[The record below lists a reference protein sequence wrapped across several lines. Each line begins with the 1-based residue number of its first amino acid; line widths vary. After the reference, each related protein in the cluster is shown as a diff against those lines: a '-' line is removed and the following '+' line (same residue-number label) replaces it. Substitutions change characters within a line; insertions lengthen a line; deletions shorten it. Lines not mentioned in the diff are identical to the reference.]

1 METSLTERSSAVS
14 DRGRRSANQDGVI
27 ITDLPGGQELI
38 AVADGMGGHAGGAIA
53 SATALQ
59 VLTKE
64 LSSGCDLAQAVRL
77 ANAAIFHESHNQPE
91 YLGMGTTLVAL
102 LRNGESYLVANVG
115 DSRAYRLDPGGLRQI
130 TEDHSFL
137 AEALRSG
144 VAAAEA
150 EKSPWRNAV
159 TRSVGT
165 EPEVEVDCFGPFSA
179 LEAHTVLLCS
189 DGLYKTISDAVLAE
203 LAGNGQKP
211 AEVAKALAEA
221 AFERGSDDNITVALV
236 RFGG

>member
-1 METSLTERSSAVS
+1 METSLTQRSSAVS
-14 DRGRRSANQDGVI
+14 ERGRRNANQDGVI
-27 ITDLPGGQELI
+27 ITDLPGGQERI
-38 AVADGMGGHAGGAIA
+38 AVADGMGGHAGGAVA
-53 SATALQ
+53 SAKALQ

-64 LSSGCDLAQAVRL
+64 LSDGRELAQAVRL
-77 ANAAIFHESHNQPE
+77 ANAAIFHESQSRPE

-115 DSRAYRLDPGGLRQI
+115 DSRAYRLDEGGLRQI
-130 TEDHSFL
+130 TEDRSFL

-144 VAAAEA
+144 VAATEA

-179 LEAHTVLLCS
+179 LETHTVLLCS
-189 DGLYKTISDAVLAE
+189 DGLYKTINDAALAE
-203 LAGNGQKP
+203 LAGHNENP
-211 AEVAKALAEA
+211 AEAAKALAEA
-221 AFERGSDDNITVALV
+221 AFDRGSDDNITVALV